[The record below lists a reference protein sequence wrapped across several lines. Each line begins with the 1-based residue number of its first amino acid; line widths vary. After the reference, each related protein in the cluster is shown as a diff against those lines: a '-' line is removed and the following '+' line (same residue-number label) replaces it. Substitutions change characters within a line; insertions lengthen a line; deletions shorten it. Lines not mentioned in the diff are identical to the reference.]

1 MKPRLD
7 QLPVTIEDV
16 IVQIDVVARC
26 GRIVDGSMFGYW
38 VFRRGMEADRRDADL
53 MWSMAHVAAKHGYT
67 TKERQQVLALYFGDP
82 LGIPLV
88 ANEDV
93 A

>member
-1 MKPRLD
+1 MKPRLES
-7 QLPVTIEDV
+7 LPLTDED
-16 IVQIDVVARC
+16 R
-26 GRIVDGSMFGYW
+26 RIQQSIALRQSES
-38 VFRRGMEADRRDADL
+38 VFDWTTWMRRMTSADRRDAAL